1 MRNLEIEWS
10 PRKSEEMVKYN
21 RGYSANFLLAYE
33 HSSFDFCLAEG
44 RILHFPLTYLW
55 HSDRL
60 VLKFTNIDSSK
71 GTASE
76 EMTSFAMYGR
86 SHAPFLWKNSSI
98 MCPTIGFHLPF
109 RNLMFLPSQLPLG
122 LILRTFCH
130 VCFLHLSITLFFTK
144 AKNGLVHFVKLCK

>member
-1 MRNLEIEWS
+1 
-10 PRKSEEMVKYN
+10 MVKYN
-21 RGYSANFLLAYE
+21 RGYSENFLLAYE

-44 RILHFPLTYLW
+44 RILHFPLTYLR

-60 VLKFTNIDSSK
+60 VLKFTNIDPSK

-76 EMTSFAMYGR
+76 EMTSFAIYGR

-98 MCPTIGFHLPF
+98 MCPTIGFDLPF

-122 LILRTFCH
+122 LILKNI
-130 VCFLHLSITLFFTK
+130 LSCMFPTSQYNIIFHK
-144 AKNGLVHFVKLCK
+144 GNKWSYSLCKIVQIRAMSELSF